1 MSQLSLTEGNVRR
14 ALSRF
19 AIPFLGASLLQ
30 FLYGAVDLIVVG
42 QFADQAGIA
51 AVSTG
56 SQVMQAVTNFI
67 IGLST
72 GGTVLVGQYLG
83 ARRGEDVNRAIGT
96 LFSLFALIAVV
107 LAAAFAL
114 STNAIVALMQVPAA
128 AVAPARQYLFICA
141 CGLVFITGYNM
152 VSGVLRGLGDSK
164 RPMYFVLVACIINI
178 VGDLLLVGVFGLGAA
193 GAALATVAAQGVSL
207 ALALAVLRRR
217 DFPFDFKRRSF
228 RIQGDKAARILRL
241 GLPVAVQNVLVT
253 LSFLIITAIVN
264 HMDVLAQSAA
274 VGLVERITGFIM
286 LFPIAFQSAISAMTA
301 QNMGAGRPD
310 RARQGLK
317 YGILFC
323 LAADIAMFVLVQLVP
338 GLAMRLFTPD
348 AEVIYHGVLYLAPT
362 ASTAFWSPLC
372 SPSTVFTAAAA
383 APASPCSTVWHPPSW
398 YGYRRY
404 FSSACSPVSLCCTS
418 VWPRRRPPPS
428 RCSSSSSTS
437 APAGGTTRFWGR
449 RRHDRRSA
457 GLPGRRSG
465 PHFPL

>member
-348 AEVIYHGVLYLAPT
+348 AEMIYHGVLYLRT
-362 ASTAFWSPLC
+362 YSIDCILVTFVFTLNGFYSGCGRTGFTLFNSLASTFLVRVPA
-372 SPSTVFTAAAA
+372 VFFISLLPGVTLLHIGVA
-383 APASPCSTVWHPPSW
+383 APAASAIQVLLQLL
-398 YGYRRY
+398 Y
-404 FSSACSPVSLCCTS
+404 FRTGRWNHS
-418 VWPRRRPPPS
+418 VLGEAQ
-428 RCSSSSSTS
+428 T
-437 APAGGTTRFWGR
+437 
-449 RRHDRRSA
+449 
-457 GLPGRRSG
+457 
-465 PHFPL
+465 